1 METLALVPA
10 YNEADSIGATV
21 KALRAVSGVDKVVV
35 VDDASADDTVRAAES
50 AGADVVR
57 MSRNLGKGGAVNK
70 ALSGDLPFDSILLID
85 GDTGETA
92 SEAGK
97 LLKPVLSGQTD
108 MTVAVL
114 PRKEGTGGFG
124 LALGL
129 AKRVIKSKTGFES
142 AAPLS
147 GQRAL
152 NKKAFE
158 AAYPFAQGY
167 GLETAMTV
175 DVLRAGL
182 KVTEVPAG
190 FTHAYTR
197 RDLGGFMHR
206 GRQFLAIL
214 KVSFRGRK

>member
-1 METLALVPA
+1 VKTVALVPA
-10 YNEADSIGATV
+10 YNEADRIGATV
-21 KALRAVSGVDKVVV
+21 QALRAVPGINNVIV
-35 VDDASADDTVRAAES
+35 VDDASTDDTANAAET

-57 MSRNLGKGGAVNK
+57 LSRNLGKGGAVNK
-70 ALSGDLPFDSILLID
+70 ALSGGVPFDVILLID
-85 GDTGETA
+85 GDTGKTA

-97 LLKPVLSGQTD
+97 LLDPILSGQTD

-114 PRKEGTGGFG
+114 PKKEGTGGFG

-129 AKRVIKSKTGFES
+129 ARRVIKSKTGSE
-142 AAPLS
+142 AEAPLS

-152 NKKAFE
+152 NEKAFK

-175 DVLRAGL
+175 DVLRSGL
-182 KVTEVPAG
+182 KVKEVPAAFAHSYTYRNVRG
-190 FTHAYTR
+190 FI
-197 RDLGGFMHR
+197 HR

-214 KVSFRGRK
+214 KVALRGRK